1 MIVITTLLN
10 TALSFVR
17 DNLFEI
23 IVVLG
28 IAAFILFAF
37 KITIS
42 SLKKLKFEVLPY
54 YPFDR
59 YSPQSQKW
67 SLLYFF
73 IVTFFLAALIF
84 LLTKG
89 NFNFGPA

>member
-1 MIVITTLLN
+1 MTIIIALLD
-10 TALSFVR
+10 AAFGFIR
-17 DNLFEI
+17 DNLFKI
-23 IVVLG
+23 IVILG
-28 IAAFILFAF
+28 VSAFTFIAF

-42 SLKKLKFEVLPY
+42 SLKKLKFEILPY

-59 YSPQSQKW
+59 FSPQSQKW

-73 IVTFFLAALIF
+73 IITFFLGALIF
-84 LLTKG
+84 LLMKG

>member
-1 MIVITTLLN
+1 MTIIIALLD
-10 TALSFVR
+10 TAFGFIR
-17 DNLFEI
+17 DNLFKI
-23 IVVLG
+23 IVILGVSTFTVL
-28 IAAFILFAF
+28 AF
-37 KITIS
+37 KITVS

-73 IVTFFLAALIF
+73 IVTFFLGTLIF

>member
-1 MIVITTLLN
+1 MTIIIALLD
-10 TALSFVR
+10 TAFGFIR
-17 DNLFEI
+17 DNLFKI
-23 IVVLG
+23 IVILGVSTFTVL
-28 IAAFILFAF
+28 AF
-37 KITIS
+37 KITVS

-73 IVTFFLAALIF
+73 IVTLFLGALIF

>member
-1 MIVITTLLN
+1 MTVIIALLN
-10 TALSFVR
+10 TALIFIR
-17 DNLFEI
+17 DNLFKI
-23 IVVLG
+23 IVAVG
-28 IAAFILFAF
+28 VSAFTLLAF
-37 KITIS
+37 KITVS

-59 YSPQSQKW
+59 FSPQSQKW

-73 IVTFFLAALIF
+73 IVTLFLGALIF
-84 LLTKG
+84 LLMKG

>member
-1 MIVITTLLN
+1 MTVIIALLN
-10 TALSFVR
+10 TALNFIR
-17 DNLFEI
+17 GNLYKI
-23 IVVLG
+23 IAVLG
-28 IAAFILFAF
+28 VSVFTVLAFETTVF
-37 KITIS
+37 

-59 YSPQSQKW
+59 FSPQSQKW

-73 IVTFFLAALIF
+73 IVTFFLGTLIF
-84 LLTKG
+84 LLMKS